1 MTTVTEKRAWYL
13 EPYVW
18 LLIALPLSAVL
29 GGSATMYLAIESDD
43 GLVVDDYYKQG
54 LEINQSL
61 ERNQAA
67 VTYGLSGQLE
77 LKPERKVVLLSL
89 ESNAQYQLP
98 EQIELSFLHRTQAGH
113 DKTGIL
119 KRIANTMYQAELPE
133 LIAGNWYVQLST
145 PEWRMLAP
153 VTLPYLEPIL
163 ITPNS

>member
-18 LLIALPLSAVL
+18 LLISLPLSAVI
-29 GGSATMYLAIESDD
+29 GGIITMYLAVKSDD

-54 LEINQSL
+54 LEINQNL

-67 VTYGLSGQLE
+67 EIYGLSGQLE
-77 LKPERKVVLLSL
+77 LKPERKVMLLSL
-89 ESNAQYQLP
+89 TANAQYQLP
-98 EQIELSFLHRTQAGH
+98 EKLQLSFLHRTQAGH

-119 KRIANTMYQAELPE
+119 NRISDTMYQAELPE
-133 LIAGNWYVQLST
+133 LVDGNWYVQLST

-153 VTLPYLEPIL
+153 VTLPYFEPIL